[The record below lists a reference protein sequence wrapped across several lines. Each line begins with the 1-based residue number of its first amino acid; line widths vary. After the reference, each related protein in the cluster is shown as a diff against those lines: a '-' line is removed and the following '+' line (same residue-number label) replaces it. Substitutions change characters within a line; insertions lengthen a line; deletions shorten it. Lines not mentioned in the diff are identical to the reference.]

1 MPTGPEP
8 PRVDGVLAPTRRLP
22 TAQEVSDINAR
33 LKAMEDPDAPMPT
46 APAATP
52 VDSGDLPIATRR
64 Y

>member
-1 MPTGPEP
+1 
-8 PRVDGVLAPTRRLP
+8 LAPTRRLP